1 MVDLVD
7 DMTIIYFSKLN
18 EKVLTAVLFEKSDFF
33 PFGERKKRYC
43 DYMGDF

>member
-7 DMTIIYFSKLN
+7 DMTIIYFSKSN

-33 PFGERKKRYC
+33 LIGKRKKCYC
-43 DYMGDF
+43 DYTGDF